1 MTTKPLAWRTSPALH
16 SQHDKAASYGITLP
30 DGCTRELAQT
40 IIDEAEKNA
49 RMARIEFLGAIED
62 GSIFE
67 DDLFGPDDHDEEG
80 A

>member
-1 MTTKPLAWRTSPALH
+1 MTTKPLAWRTAPALH
-16 SQHDKAASYGITLP
+16 SQHEKAERFGVTLP

-49 RMARIEFLGAIED
+49 RMARIEFLG
-62 GSIFE
+62 SIYE